1 MRRLVGELRPERTLL
16 IIVVLLAVA
25 SVAFAVVGP
34 KILGNATNIL
44 FEGVVNEQ
52 IPAGTTKE
60 QAVAG
65 LRAQGQDRIAD
76 MISGMTLD
84 PGQGID
90 FDALARTLA
99 LLAGVYLVSALFQ
112 WLQSYLMAGVAQRAI
127 YRLRQQADEKLARLP
142 LKYFDDHPR
151 GDVLSRMT
159 NDIDN
164 ISQSLQQSLTQII
177 TSALTIIG
185 VLIMMLTISW
195 LLALIS
201 VLVVPVSVVITV
213 LIAKRSQKQFARQW
227 ETTGDLNGHVEEMF
241 TGHNVVK
248 VFGRQDEA
256 IAEFD
261 EQNEELYQASFKA
274 QFISGI
280 IMPVMNSVMNL
291 NYVAIA
297 VVGGL
302 MVATGRISLGD
313 VQAFIQYSR
322 QFTMPITQVAG
333 IMNVLQS
340 TAASAER
347 IFELL
352 DEAGGDARPGRVRP
366 VRAHARPHRARGR
379 VVPLRARHA
388 AHHRTSRSTSRPG
401 ETVAIV
407 GPTGAGKTTLV
418 NLLLRF
424 YDIDE
429 GRILVDGVET
439 RDISRSDLR
448 RLFGMVLQDT
458 WLFSGTIRDN
468 IAYGRE
474 GATED
479 EIRAAARAAR
489 VDHFVRALPD
499 GYDTLLDDDATN
511 VSQGET
517 PAAHHRPGVPGRPRH
532 PDPRRGD
539 QLGGHPHRGA
549 DPAGDG
555 GAHAGAH
562 QLRHRPPPEHHP
574 RRRHHPRDGQ
584 GRDHRAGQPRGAD
597 GRRRLLPRPLRQPVR
612 GGAGRGGLIAG
623 PPLRPPRLAPSGSP
637 DPPDRSSARRRPV
650 KDFVFSAS
658 HDLRAPL
665 RALDGSAR
673 RCSRTAHPCSPRRT
687 SAICAASAR
696 RPSTWPSSST
706 PCSPFPESGAGRS
719 RSRASA

>member
-1 MRRLVGELRPERTLL
+1 VSAAENRPQPPAGTAAAPPPRPRGPQGPGPGGPGGHALVTPTAKAKDFKGTMRRLGGQLRPERTLL
-16 IIVVLLAVA
+16 FLVVLLAVV
-25 SVAFAVVGP
+25 SVTFAVVGP
-34 KILGNATNIL
+34 KILGHATNIL
-44 FEGVVNEQ
+44 FEGVVSKQ
-52 IPAGTTKE
+52 IPAGVTKA

-65 LRAQGQDRIAD
+65 LRAKGQSRIAD
-76 MISGMTLD
+76 MISGMTLH
-84 PGQGID
+84 PGHGVD
-90 FDALARTLA
+90 FSALARTL
-99 LLAGVYLVSALFQ
+99 LLLIGVYLLSALFAWMQ
-112 WLQSYLMAGVAQRAI
+112 AYIMAGVAQRTI
-127 YRLRQQADEKLARLP
+127 YRLRRLANEKLERLP
-142 LKYFDDHPR
+142 LRYFDDHPR

-177 TSALTIIG
+177 TSTLTIIG

-201 VLVVPVSVVITV
+201 VLVVPISVVITM
-213 LIAKRSQKQFARQW
+213 LIAKRSQKQFAAQW

-248 VFGRQDEA
+248 VFGRQQAA
-256 IAEFD
+256 IDTFD
-261 EQNEELYQASFKA
+261 GQNEQLYQASFKA

-280 IMPVMNSVMNL
+280 IMPVMNFVMNL

-297 VVGGL
+297 VIGGL
-302 MVATGRISLGD
+302 MVATGRISLGG
-313 VQAFIQYSR
+313 VTAFIQYSR
-322 QFTMPITQVAG
+322 QFTMPITQVAS

-347 IFELL
+347 VYELL
-352 DEAGGDARPGRVRP
+352 DEAEETPDAAECV
-366 VRAHARPHRARGR
+366 VFEHTRGHIELEDVSFR
-379 VVPLRARHA
+379 YVPDTPLI
-388 AHHRTSRSTSRPG
+388 TGLTLDVEPG

-479 EIRAAARAAR
+479 EIHAAATAAR

-499 GYDTLLDDDATN
+499 GYDTVLDDDATN
-511 VSQGET
+511 VSAGEKQLLT
-517 PAAHHRPGVPGRPRH
+517 IARAFLADPDILILDEATSSVDTRTEVLIQEAMAELMKSRTSFVIAHR
-532 PDPRRGD
+532 
-539 QLGGHPHRGA
+539 LSTIRGA
-549 DPAGDG
+549 DIILVMDK
-555 GAHAGAH
+555 GAIIEKGSHEELVAA
-562 QLRHRPPPEHHP
+562 
-574 RRRHHPRDGQ
+574 
-584 GRDHRAGQPRGAD
+584 RGFYYD
-597 GRRRLLPRPLRQPVR
+597 LY
-612 GGAGRGGLIAG
+612 
-623 PPLRPPRLAPSGSP
+623 
-637 DPPDRSSARRRPV
+637 
-650 KDFVFSAS
+650 AS
-658 HDLRAPL
+658 QFQE
-665 RALDGSAR
+665 
-673 RCSRTAHPCSPRRT
+673 
-687 SAICAASAR
+687 AIEEVS
-696 RPSTWPSSST
+696 
-706 PCSPFPESGAGRS
+706 
-719 RSRASA
+719 

>member
-1 MRRLVGELRPERTLL
+1 VSSPQDKPQTGGTQPAAAGKAAGGAPKRPGGPQGPGPAGPGGHALTQPTAKAKDFKGTMRRLAGELRPERTLL
-16 IIVVLLAVA
+16 ILVVLLAVG

-44 FEGVVNEQ
+44 FEGVVNGQ

-60 QAVAG
+60 EAVNG

-76 MISGMTLD
+76 MISGMDLD

-90 FDALARTLA
+90 FGALGRTLA
-99 LLAGVYLVSALFQ
+99 FLAAVYLVSALFQ

-127 YRLRQQADEKLARLP
+127 YRLRLKADEKLARLP

-201 VLVVPVSVVITV
+201 VLVVPISVVITV

-248 VFGRQDEA
+248 VFGRQDAA

-261 EQNEELYQASFKA
+261 EQNEALYQASFKA

-352 DEAGGDARPGRVRP
+352 DEPEETPDPAACVECD
-366 VRAHARPHRARGR
+366 HTRGHIR
-379 VVPLRARHA
+379 FDDVSFSYVPDTPLITGLSVDVA
-388 AHHRTSRSTSRPG
+388 PG

-424 YDIDE
+424 YD
-429 GRILVDGVET
+429 VDGGSISVDDVDV
-439 RDISRSDLR
+439 RDFARSDLR

-458 WLFSGTIRDN
+458 WLFSGTIREN

-511 VSQGET
+511 VSQGERQLLT
-517 PAAHHRPGVPGRPRH
+517 IARAFLADPDILILDEATSSVDTRTEVLIQQAMAELMRERTSFVIAHR
-532 PDPRRGD
+532 
-539 QLGGHPHRGA
+539 LSTIRGA
-549 DPAGDG
+549 DIILVMDK
-555 GAHAGAH
+555 GAII
-562 QLRHRPPPEHHP
+562 E
-574 RRRHHPRDGQ
+574 Q
-584 GRDHRAGQPRGAD
+584 GSHEELMAARG
-597 GRRRLLPRPLRQPVR
+597 
-612 GGAGRGGLIAG
+612 
-623 PPLRPPRLAPSGSP
+623 
-637 DPPDRSSARRRPV
+637 
-650 KDFVFSAS
+650 FY
-658 HDLRAPL
+658 HDLYASQFEQ
-665 RALDGSAR
+665 ALDEAV
-673 RCSRTAHPCSPRRT
+673 
-687 SAICAASAR
+687 
-696 RPSTWPSSST
+696 
-706 PCSPFPESGAGRS
+706 
-719 RSRASA
+719 